1 MTKYKI
7 TPKRGAAYF
16 IWAANYHQAAKMAGK
31 SKIEEI

>member
-1 MTKYKI
+1 MTKYKV

-16 IWAANYHQAAKMAGK
+16 IWAANYYQAVKQAGK